1 MISGAVKLQMGTATT
16 ERSPRVRNLATDG
29 SWGACRGM
37 SGDFSA
43 ASAERL
49 LVLAEDTCEAAF
61 GQPLTLIRAC

>member
-1 MISGAVKLQMGTATT
+1 
-16 ERSPRVRNLATDG
+16 
-29 SWGACRGM
+29 M